1 MLKLKSVFSVIAVF
15 LLVTI
20 AYAQKEKVAVIS
32 QLDKQYPH
40 YASLAQRIWKLAEPG
55 YMETETSK
63 LLQKEL
69 QDQGFSITTGV
80 AEMPTAFVASYG
92 KGAPVISILAEMDAL
107 PGLSQ
112 DSVPVRKPLVPNA
125 YGHACGHN
133 LFGVGSVAAAIAAKN
148 YLQQSGKSGTI
159 QLIGT
164 PAEEGAGGGKT
175 YLVKAGLFSNVDAV
189 LHWHPGDGNSAS
201 PSSSLAYR
209 VANFQFNGLAA
220 HAAAAPEKGRSALD
234 AVEAMNYMVNMMREH
249 VTSTTRIH
257 YVIKKGGLT
266 SNIVPDYAEVEYTIR
281 HPTAKGLEEVWAR
294 LMKTAQAAALGTETT
309 MTYEVLAGL
318 YNLLPNETLAKLMQ
332 KNLEQVGGNRY
343 TPEETEF
350 ADKIRKTVNSESL
363 PPLSRASEIQ
373 PYALNGVGS
382 ASTDV
387 GDVSWVLPTAGLSTS
402 TWVPGVPAHSW
413 QAVACDGMSIGFK
426 GMLIAAKTIS
436 LTAIDLFQQPATV
449 QQAKTELYKARGG
462 EAFTYKSLAGDR
474 KPPLDY
480 RK

>member
-1 MLKLKSVFSVIAVF
+1 MLIQFVRAIALIGWLALPTF
-15 LLVTI
+15 
-20 AYAQKEKVAVIS
+20 AQKEKTVAIA

-40 YASLAQRIWKLAEPG
+40 YADLAGQIWKLAEPG
-55 YMETETSK
+55 YLENKTTQ
-63 LLQKEL
+63 LLQQEL
-69 QDQGFSITTGV
+69 QSAGFSIKTGL
-80 AEMPTAFVASYG
+80 ADMPTSFIASYG
-92 KGAPVISILAEMDAL
+92 KGAPVITLLAEMDAL

-112 DSVPVRKPLVPNA
+112 DSLPTRKPLVPNA
-125 YGHACGHN
+125 YGHGCGHN
-133 LFGVGSVAAAIAAKN
+133 LFGVGSVAAAITIKN
-148 YLQQSGKSGTI
+148 WLQQTGKSGTV
-159 QLIGT
+159 QLVGT

-175 YLVKAGLFSNVDAV
+175 YLVKAGVFDGTDAV
-189 LHWHPGDGNSAS
+189 LHWHPGDRNSAS

-209 VANFQFNGLAA
+209 VATFQFNGLAA

-266 SNIVPDYAEVEYTIR
+266 SNIVPDFAEVEYTIR
-281 HPTAKGLEEVWAR
+281 HPSAQGLEEVWAR

-318 YNLLPNETLAKLMQ
+318 YNLLPNETLAKVMQ
-332 KNLEQVGGNRY
+332 KSLEQVGGVPY
-343 TPEETEF
+343 TAAETAF
-350 ADKIRKTVNSESL
+350 AEKIRKTVAAESL
-363 PPLSRASEIQ
+363 PAISSAGEVMAYAS
-373 PYALNGVGS
+373 NGLTP

-387 GDVSWVLPTAGLSTS
+387 GDVSWVIPTAGLSTA

-426 GMLIAAKTIS
+426 GMMVAAKTIAS
-436 LTAIDLFQQPATV
+436 TGIDLLQQPDV
-449 QQAKTELYKARGG
+449 IQKAKTELYKARGG
-462 EAFTYKSLAGDR
+462 ESFQYKSLAGDR

>member
-1 MLKLKSVFSVIAVF
+1 MFQIKLVFTMLVVV
-15 LLVTI
+15 LLGQS
-20 AYAQKEKVAVIS
+20 ARAQKEKTAAIS
-32 QLDKQYPH
+32 QLDKQYSH
-40 YASLAQRIWKLAEPG
+40 YSALAQRIWKLAEPG
-55 YMETETSK
+55 YLENETSK

-80 AEMPTAFVASYG
+80 ADMPTAFVASFG

-159 QLIGT
+159 QLVGT

-175 YLVKAGLFSNVDAV
+175 YLVKAGLFDKVDAV
-189 LHWHPGDGNSAS
+189 LHWHPGDNNSAS

-209 VANFQFNGLAA
+209 VATFQFNGLAA

-249 VTSTTRIH
+249 VTSSTRIH

-281 HPTAKGLEEVWAR
+281 HPSAKGLEEVWAR

-309 MTYEVLAGL
+309 MTHEVMAGL

-332 KNLEQVGGNRY
+332 KNLEQVGGNQY
-343 TPEETEF
+343 SPAETEF
-350 ADKIRKTVNSESL
+350 ANKIRKTVNSESL
-363 PPLSRASEIQ
+363 PPLSRASDIQ

-387 GDVSWVLPTAGLSTS
+387 GDVSWVLPTVGLSAA

-426 GMLIAAKTIS
+426 GMLVAAKTIS
-436 LTAIDLFQQPATV
+436 LTAIDLFQQPAV
-449 QQAKTELYKARGG
+449 IEQAKVELNKARGEG
-462 EAFTYKSLAGDR
+462 FVYKSLAGDR